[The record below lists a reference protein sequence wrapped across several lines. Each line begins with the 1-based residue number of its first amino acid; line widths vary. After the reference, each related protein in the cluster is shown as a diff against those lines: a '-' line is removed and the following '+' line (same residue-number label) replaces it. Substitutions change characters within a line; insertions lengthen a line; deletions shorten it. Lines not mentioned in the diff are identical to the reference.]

1 MSPSARKKGFDEDVL
16 LGVHVDAMEVAA
28 MVTLEVGIEVTLEVV
43 AMVTL
48 EFEFKVA
55 EGVTILT
62 FSGRPQS
69 LMPCMSVMA

>member
-1 MSPSARKKGFDEDVL
+1 VSPSARKKGFDEDVL
-16 LGVHVDAMEVAA
+16 LGVLVDAM
-28 MVTLEVGIEVTLEVV
+28 EVGIEVTLEVV